1 MRARKTWI
9 GIFAASVIIVPALPA
24 HACSCAYGDP
34 RERLAEADGAFI
46 GTLVSQTE
54 TEPPDPDE
62 PVSSGRDNTYTF
74 TVEEVFKGD
83 IGETIE
89 VHAPA
94 DGASC
99 GLEMGI
105 GQQDGLFLYM
115 DEGLWRSSLC
125 SRVDPQEL
133 RDAAAPL
140 PEPDG
145 ENPARFLIGGS
156 YGEARIVAI
165 DEQGRTIAYGYGQKD
180 TTHVKVCPGSKYS
193 VEAVDTRRKPSQLV
207 VRDLATFEVVRDIEI
222 EGWNNWYSGKKP
234 DLVALLCL
242 NQDASEILAF
252 GSTRHEPV
260 AHSELLR
267 ITPDGIAEI
276 HDGTGMFAT
285 LTPDAVYMNRGR
297 WGRTIAVI
305 DPDTGA
311 STKVAKLHEF
321 ASPYPSSDGEWI
333 ATAYND
339 WREMKDPSRINLISA
354 DGSEKRSVKLFK
366 GGRIAQ
372 GQIVWTDDDT
382 LAFLPYGGDIGTA
395 KVFDLDLDVTSTFD
409 WYAHSPV
416 IWGSDLYGIDF
427 ENLVKSDLSETGTE
441 QVHELL
447 FPVNYSLAL
456 IPGGATIEP

>member
-9 GIFAASVIIVPALPA
+9 GLFAALVIVVPALPA

-62 PVSSGRDNTYTF
+62 PISSGRDNTYTF

-115 DEGLWRSSLC
+115 EDGLWRSSLC
-125 SRVDPQEL
+125 SRVNPQEL

-145 ENPARFLIGGS
+145 QNPARFLIGGS
-156 YGEARIVAI
+156 YGEARILAV

-180 TTHVKVCPGSKYS
+180 TTHVNVCPGSRFS
-193 VEAVDTRRKPSQLV
+193 VEAVDTRRKPSELA
-207 VRDLATFEVVRDIEI
+207 VRDLETFEVVRNIEI
-222 EGWNNWYSGKKP
+222 AGWNNWYSGKKP

-242 NQDASEILAF
+242 TEDASDILAF

-267 ITPDGIAEI
+267 ITPDGITEV
-276 HDGTGMFAT
+276 HDGTGMSAT
-285 LTPDAVYMNRGR
+285 LTPDAVYVNQGR
-297 WGRTIAVI
+297 WGKTVAVI
-305 DPDTGA
+305 DPSTGA
-311 STKVAKLHEF
+311 ETKVTKLYEF
-321 ASPYPSSDGEWI
+321 AKPHPSPDGEWI
-333 ATAYND
+333 ATYYND
-339 WREMKDPSRINLISA
+339 WREMKAPSRITLTSA
-354 DGSEKRSVKLFK
+354 DGSEQRSARLFK

-372 GQIVWTDDDT
+372 AELLWVDNDT
-382 LAFLPYGGDIGTA
+382 LAFLPWGGDIGTA
-395 KVFDLDLDVTSTFD
+395 KVFDLNLDVTSTFD
-409 WYAHSPV
+409 WYARSNV
-416 IWGSDLYGIDF
+416 ALGSDVFGLEF
-427 ENLVKSDLSETGTE
+427 ESLVRTDLSSTE
-441 QVHELL
+441 KVADLL
-447 FPVNYSLAL
+447 FPVVGALAL
-456 IPGGATIEP
+456 IPDGATIEP